1 MTTKRDTKPNRKTD
15 QPVTLE
21 TTSGPGRHYFVGR
34 RDELKSLYEG
44 VGAAATGRALQ
55 VFCVSG
61 PAGIGKTRLGQ
72 ELVAILQQGGKP
84 VTIRSIDLS
93 AAAGTPLLTQLLRM
107 RFELDTVNSN
117 DHQAAIDQVALSLGG
132 IVHGDRLDDAT
143 RLLASLV
150 GMGVD
155 AEGKALP
162 GFDPGTTRTQEFQQ
176 RAVKTA
182 HNLLRYDTSRHPLLL
197 ILDGWDQAA
206 RPNDCEMAV
215 SLVEALA
222 DRPVC
227 LLVFGRKKTTKNHPL
242 RCVPTEQF
250 NSISL
255 QPLGDGDVQ
264 RLVQGLLERVEA
276 LPNHAVAT
284 AVRQA
289 GGSPLLALELVQLL
303 AHREVVC
310 PVDPAKRDGKWTFRP
325 GSYQSES
332 LPDDVNESVRERFE
346 GLSPFRKLVTQAA
359 AIQDNQFW
367 VGATVSLLR
376 THPDV
381 DSDAVFLTNDPVRLK
396 AEGTIMSLVEE
407 GFFDGV
413 TDSLLLRH
421 PALCFAVPTMKEHA
435 YASISKKDR
444 LRMHRV
450 CAQWL
455 QRTQGTDR
463 LAWLQR
469 VAYHLE
475 QGGMGS
481 DSAQRLVEAANLA
494 LGQNRPELAVT
505 LLKRGLKQVKE
516 DSAAVAAELLK
527 RLGRIAMERGNY
539 EEAEQSLMEEVRYA
553 TILDDRNRIAGAH
566 GLLGQ
571 VLRHTGDYERS
582 REHLQFAQALYTA
595 EGDKAGLADIIE
607 ELGQLVWEQ
616 GDKGAYA
623 QALEHMERA
632 TEMRRR
638 LPHKRALART
648 VSNLAR
654 VQMSMGQLQQAQE
667 LHQEAFQIR
676 EQVNDQR
683 GMMLSLLGLGAGQY
697 ECGDFDDAV
706 ISFERALESATHLGD
721 RTYAAI
727 LMANIGEI
735 RLHMGHLDESAQM
748 VRDGVQ
754 LAQDLGN
761 RRVEALG
768 LIVQAQLD
776 LTQGHQSDA
785 LDNAGKAKTIGYA
798 LENRHI
804 LGLALLGEARAL
816 SNTLFVAGTAPGH
829 NEHMKRSL
837 ECFEK
842 AIQYLE
848 EMGERL
854 DLCRALDAYGT
865 FLVERGRREEGHS
878 ILQRAEDLRQH
889 NRGQSRDSEK
899 DICDQSTIRR

>member
-1 MTTKRDTKPNRKTD
+1 
-15 QPVTLE
+15 
-21 TTSGPGRHYFVGR
+21 
-34 RDELKSLYEG
+34 
-44 VGAAATGRALQ
+44 
-55 VFCVSG
+55 VSG

-72 ELVAILQQGGKP
+72 ELVAILQQSGNP
-84 VTIRSIDLS
+84 ITIRSVNLS
-93 AAAGTPLLTQLLRM
+93 TAAGAPLLTQLVRM
-107 RFELDTVNSN
+107 RFELNTLQSN
-117 DHQAAIDQVALSLGG
+117 EHQTGIDQIALSLGG
-132 IVHGDRLDDAT
+132 IVQGDRLDDAT
-143 RLLASLV
+143 RLLASLA
-150 GMGVD
+150 GIGGD
-155 AEGKALP
+155 ADGQPLP
-162 GFDPGTTRTQEFQQ
+162 GFDPGTTRTEEFQQ
-176 RAVKTA
+176 RAIKTA
-182 HNLLRYDTSRHPLLL
+182 LNLLRYDTTRQPLLL
-197 ILDGWDQAA
+197 ILDGWDHAA
-206 RPNDCEMAV
+206 RPNDCDIAIR
-215 SLVEALA
+215 LAKALA

-227 LLVFGRKKTTKNHPL
+227 LLIFGRKKMTKNHPL

-250 NSISL
+250 HTIPL
-255 QPLGDGDVQ
+255 EPLGEGDIQ
-264 RLVQGLLERVEA
+264 RLVQGLLERVEK

-289 GGSPLLALELVQLL
+289 GGSPLLAMELVQLL

-310 PVDPAKRDGKWTFRP
+310 PKDPTKRDGKWIFRP

-332 LPDDVNESVRERFE
+332 LPDDVNESIRERFE
-346 GLSPFRKLVTQAA
+346 GLSPYRKLVAQAA
-359 AIQDNQFW
+359 AIQDSQFW
-367 VGATVSLLR
+367 IGATVSLLR
-376 THPDV
+376 THPEV
-381 DSDAVFLTNDPVRLK
+381 DSDGVFLINDPVRLK

-413 TDSLLLRH
+413 TDSLLDRH
-421 PALCFAVPTMKEHA
+421 PALCFAVPTMRDHA
-435 YASISKKDR
+435 YASIAKKDR
-444 LRMHRV
+444 MRMHRV
-450 CAQWL
+450 CAQWI

-469 VAYHLE
+469 VAFHLE
-475 QGGMGS
+475 QGGSGS

-494 LGQNRPELAVT
+494 LGQNRPDLAVT
-505 LLKRGLKQVKE
+505 LLKRGLKLVNE

-527 RLGRIAMERGNY
+527 RLGRISIERGNY
-539 EEAEQSLMEEVRYA
+539 EEAERSLMEEVRYA

-571 VLRHTGDYERS
+571 VLRLTGDYERS
-582 REHLQFAQALYTA
+582 REHLQFAQSLYTA

-654 VQMSMGQLQQAQE
+654 VQMSMGQLQKAQE
-667 LHQEAFQIR
+667 LHQEAFEIR

-727 LMANIGEI
+727 LMANIGET
-735 RLHMGHLDESAQM
+735 RLYMGHMDESAQM

-754 LAQDLGN
+754 LAQELGN

-768 LIVQAQLD
+768 LTIQARLD

-804 LGLALLGEARAL
+804 LGLALLAEARAL
-816 SNTLFVAGTAPGH
+816 SNTLFVAGTNPTH
-829 NEHMKRSL
+829 KKHMKRSL

-865 FLVERGRREEGHS
+865 FLVE
-878 ILQRAEDLRQH
+878 
-889 NRGQSRDSEK
+889 
-899 DICDQSTIRR
+899 